1 MEIVNELEYI
11 VLKDARDFDLKHI
24 FECGQCFRW
33 IKEDEQTY
41 TGVAFGKIVKV
52 KQSQQDII
60 FYNTNI
66 DEFNEIWSEYFD
78 LNRDYGEIKE
88 SLAKIDDDLKNAIL
102 FGDGIRILNQDVFE
116 MIITFI
122 ISANNRIPM
131 IMRAVEGLSRRYGE
145 HIGTFEGKDYY
156 SFPTVERL
164 AKAEVEDLRVSGVGF
179 RDKYISQA
187 ARYIDENRDLLESLK
202 AMDYKDAIK
211 ELQKLPGV
219 GPKVADCISLFSLKK
234 SMAFPVDTWV
244 KKVMEYFYLPT
255 DSTFKIIKEYADN
268 TYGDYAGFAQQYL
281 FYYARENK
289 IG

>member
-1 MEIVNELEYI
+1 MEIINEQNQV
-11 VLKDARDFDLKHI
+11 VLKNISDFNLKHI

-33 IKEDEQTY
+33 IKEDDNCY
-41 TGVAFGKIVKV
+41 IGVAFNKIVKIEQKGDEV
-52 KQSQQDII
+52 T
-60 FYNTNI
+60 FYNTTIVDFENI
-66 DEFNEIWSEYFD
+66 WRDYFD
-78 LNRDYGEIKE
+78 LNRDYSAIKK
-88 SLAKIDDDLKNAIL
+88 SLAKIDDDLKNAIK

-131 IMRAVEGLSRRYGE
+131 IMRAVEGLSQKYGE

-156 SFPTVERL
+156 SFPKPEKL
-164 AKAEVEDLRVSGVGF
+164 ADAEVSELRVSGVGF

-187 ARYIDENRDLLESLK
+187 AKYISENMHLLNDLKSME
-202 AMDYKDAIK
+202 YKDAIK

-219 GPKVADCISLFSLKK
+219 GPKVADCISLFSLEK

-244 KKVMEYFYLPT
+244 KKVMEHFYLPT
-255 DSTFKIIKEYADN
+255 DSTFKKIKEYADN
-268 TYGDYAGFAQQYL
+268 VYGEYAGFAQQYL